1 MKKKTLFSILIFI
14 FTSGFLLSQVEY
26 APVNHPVYE
35 FLKRMSL
42 KEVIK
47 NYNSASLPLSRDKI
61 SKYLLEVELNKSRL
75 SNVDRKILQDYYAEF
90 SYDINRNLSGSYSL
104 FSELKSFDV
113 FNDKKQ
119 KYLYAFADSN
129 ASLFWDI
136 TGNVNQITA
145 TGDSLGEHNITL
157 GEIGTRIRGTL
168 FNSVG
173 YYLRMSNGQ
182 KIAGDQSDVDF
193 SLQVIPK
200 LNANTK
206 YKYEQNNFDTYEGY
220 IRYATKN
227 EWLSLVAGKETM
239 TYGFGY
245 IDKLF
250 LSTNTVPFSFIK
262 LDLEYKAVK
271 YSFMYGSLKGDS
283 LGTDIQY
290 KNIATHRLDI
300 GISNALRFGFWESII
315 TSDDA
320 FNFTYFNPLSF
331 LRSADYNAGENQSG
345 NKNNALMGFDI
356 EVIPVKNVSAQ
367 ATLLI
372 DDLNFSSLFSNE
384 KNEQVANDNRFG
396 YQLGVMWS
404 DAFTLPNL
412 TGIIEY
418 TKLEPFV
425 YTHRT
430 NKSQYTNWGLPLG
443 HNLPPNSDEIAVKLK
458 SNIYN
463 RLDATLTYRHQR
475 SGDEVDLNG
484 DTLVYNAG
492 GNINRGDG
500 DVVTENTFLQGK
512 RTDRDIVQ
520 LDLVWQPI
528 RQYYLIFSYKYI
540 YYNLLYNSTKL
551 SDNIF
556 FGTVKIDF

>member
-1 MKKKTLFSILIFI
+1 MIKKILIFLI
-14 FTSGFLLSQVEY
+14 FTFFSAGIIFAQVEY

-42 KEVIK
+42 KDFIK
-47 NYNSASLPLSRDKI
+47 DYNSASLPLSRDKI
-61 SKYLLEVELNKSRL
+61 SRYLMEAELNKSRM
-75 SNVDRKILQDYYAEF
+75 SSVDKKILQDYYAEF

-104 FSELKSFDV
+104 FSDLKSFDV

-136 TGNVNQITA
+136 TGNAYQITSA
-145 TGDSLGEHNITL
+145 GDSLGDHNITL
-157 GEIGTRIRGTL
+157 GELGTRIRGTL

-193 SLQVIPK
+193 SVQVVPK
-200 LNANTK
+200 LKANTK
-206 YKYEQNNFDTYEGY
+206 YLYEENNFDTYEGY
-220 IRYATKN
+220 IRYATNN
-227 EWLSLVAGKETM
+227 EWLSLVAGKEAM

-250 LSTNTVPFSFIK
+250 MSNNTVPFSFIK
-262 LDLEYKAVK
+262 LDLEYKALK
-271 YSFMYGSLKGDS
+271 YSFLYGSLKGDS
-283 LGTDIQY
+283 LGIDIQY

-300 GISNALRFGFWESII
+300 GISNSVRFGFWESII

-320 FNFTYFNPLSF
+320 FNFTYINPLSF

-356 EVIPVKNVSAQ
+356 EVIPVKNLSAQ

-384 KNEQVANDNRFG
+384 KNGQVANDNRFG
-396 YQLGVMWS
+396 YQLGIMWS

-412 TGIIEY
+412 TGIVEY
-418 TKLEPFV
+418 TRLDPFV

-443 HNLPPNSDEIAVKLK
+443 HNLPPNSDEIAVKFK
-458 SNIYN
+458 SNIYS
-463 RLDATLTYRHQR
+463 RLDATITYRHQR
-475 SGDEVDLNG
+475 SGNEVVLNG

-492 GNINRGDG
+492 GDINRGDG
-500 DVVTENTFLQGK
+500 DVVTENEFLQGD

-520 LDLVWQPI
+520 LDLIWQPL
-528 RQYYLIFSYKYI
+528 RQYYLIFSYKYLN
-540 YYNLLYNSTKL
+540 YNLLYNSTKK

>member
-1 MKKKTLFSILIFI
+1 MKKILLFISFFILF
-14 FTSGFLLSQVEY
+14 FSGIMLAQVEY
-26 APVNHPVYE
+26 APVSHPVYE

-47 NYNSASLPLSRDKI
+47 DYNSASLPLSRERI
-61 SKYLLEVELNKSRL
+61 AKYLVETELSRQRL
-75 SNVDRKILQDYYAEF
+75 SSVDKKILNDYNAEF
-90 SYDINRNLSGSYSL
+90 SYDINRNLSSSYSL
-104 FSELKSFDV
+104 FSDLKSLDV
-113 FNDKKQ
+113 FDNSRQ

-129 ASLFWDI
+129 ASFFWDI
-136 TGNVNQITA
+136 TGNLNQITS
-145 TGDSLGEHNITL
+145 TGDSLRDHNITL
-157 GEIGTRIRGTL
+157 GELGTRFRGTL

-193 SLQVIPK
+193 SVQVVPK
-200 LNANTK
+200 LKANTK
-206 YKYEQNNFDTYEGY
+206 YLYEQNNYDTYEGY
-220 IRYATKN
+220 IRYATKD
-227 EWLSLVAGKETM
+227 EWLSLVAGKEAM

-250 LSTNTVPFSFIK
+250 LSTNTVPFSFLK
-262 LDLEYKAVK
+262 LDLHYKAIK
-271 YSFMYGSLKGDS
+271 YSFLYGSLKGDS
-283 LGTDIQY
+283 LGIDIQY
-290 KNIATHRLDI
+290 KNIATHRFDV
-300 GISNALRFGFWESII
+300 GINNALRFGFWESII

-320 FNFTYFNPLSF
+320 FNFTYLNPLSF

-345 NKNNALMGFDI
+345 NKNNALMGFDV
-356 EVIPVKNVSAQ
+356 EVIPVKNLSVQ
-367 ATLLI
+367 ASLLI

-384 KNEQVANDNRFG
+384 KNDQVANDNRFG
-396 YQLGVMWS
+396 YQLGLMWS

-412 TGIIEY
+412 TGILEY
-418 TKLEPFV
+418 TRLDPFV

-458 SNIYN
+458 SNIYY
-463 RLDATLTYRHQR
+463 RLDATLIYRHQR
-475 SGDEVDLNG
+475 SGDQIDLNG
-484 DTLVYNAG
+484 DTLLYNAG

-512 RTDRDIVQ
+512 RTDRDIIQ
-520 LDLVWQPI
+520 FDLVWQPI
-528 RQYYLIFSYKYI
+528 KQYYLIFSYKYI
-540 YYNLLYNSTKL
+540 FYNLLYNSTKL

-556 FGTVKIDF
+556 FGTVKVDF